1 MLKRTLGSTSSN
13 SINSDARA
21 LAGAAPNQGASTGE
35 NGQRIQVGSGG
46 NGPVN
51 DGNFDP
57 QTTQSGDVQP
67 LVRRAK
73 PNNYANDPAA
83 NVMVSL
89 QAQGPIQDLSPHALL
104 ELKQK
109 FLEACFN
116 GDVGKIHAML
126 TGRNSQDKKTLIF
139 LTGFRS
145 STALMA
151 AARGGH
157 VGAMDVLLGALN
169 EQERKELIF
178 EKRLGRSTS
187 LSDPEFFG
195 FFDRDPAENAL
206 MAAAKGGH
214 VGAMDVLLGAL
225 NEQDKKTLIIEEGSG
240 GVTALR
246 LAAQNGHMAV
256 VQALLQVLT
265 EPADINH
272 TDHFGRTTL
281 MLAAKL
287 GHNEMAV
294 AILDR
299 LAQLGR
305 PPEPNFLTDV
315 DRSMIEIAGWNVHI
329 EALLGWLPSG
339 ADSDNKLSE
348 PDRKELIDIF
358 LSACKRSAHSPL
370 PYAKYGLED
379 ADSLLLELAI
389 EKGQPGALNTWLRQ
403 NRVVT
408 PEEIH
413 RTMAAWR
420 INHQAV
426 DAVAGLPSPKN
437 DVHIT
442 AMHDWDYL
450 TQFFIEEVVQRIGS
464 KDADRSAGA

>member
-1 MLKRTLGSTSSN
+1 
-13 SINSDARA
+13 
-21 LAGAAPNQGASTGE
+21 
-35 NGQRIQVGSGG
+35 
-46 NGPVN
+46 
-51 DGNFDP
+51 
-57 QTTQSGDVQP
+57 
-67 LVRRAK
+67 
-73 PNNYANDPAA
+73 
-83 NVMVSL
+83 MVSL

-225 NEQDKKTLIIEEGSG
+225 NEQDKKTLIIEKGSG

-256 VQALLQVLT
+256 VQALLQVPIEPADINHADQHRRSALMGAAQNGHTAVVQALLQVLT

-272 TDHFGRTTL
+272 ADHDGRTAL
-281 MLAAKL
+281 MLAAEL